1 MTNQRR
7 LLKNVGQALIH
18 LVLIVGVLFWLLPF
32 AWMFLASL
40 KPTAE
45 IFTRLW
51 PTRLTLEHYQLILT
65 GGTALR
71 RPFLRSVFNNLF
83 VSAAGTAA
91 VVVIGAM
98 TGYALGRLEFRG
110 HNLLYNA
117 VLYQMIFPGVLF
129 LIPIFLLV
137 LRLKLI
143 NTYAGMII
151 RFLTDATAVF
161 LFVQFFKTIPRDLID
176 AARIDGAGEFTILW
190 RIMIPLSGSVT
201 AFVAIFTF
209 MARWNE
215 FLWNL
220 IVVKKYE
227 LMTLPVLLASF
238 THEYGGQQY
247 AGARMAGATVLTLPI
262 LILFLLLRRFFEQG
276 IVTSG
281 LKG

>member
-110 HNLLYNA
+110 RNLLYNA

>member
-7 LLKNVGQALIH
+7 LLKNVSQALIH
-18 LVLIVGVLFWLLPF
+18 LVLTVGVLFWLLPF

-110 HNLLYNA
+110 RNLLYNA

-129 LIPIFLLV
+129 LIPTFLLV

-238 THEYGGQQY
+238 THEYGGGQY

-262 LILFLLLRRFFEQG
+262 LILFLIFRRFFEEG

>member
-18 LVLIVGVLFWLLPF
+18 LVLTVGVLFWLLPF

-110 HNLLYNA
+110 RNLLYNA

-129 LIPIFLLV
+129 LIPTFLLV

-238 THEYGGQQY
+238 THEYGGGQY

-262 LILFLLLRRFFEQG
+262 LILFLIFRRFFEEG

>member
-1 MTNQRR
+1 MANQRR
-7 LLKNVGQALIH
+7 LPKNIGQALIY
-18 LVLIVGVLFWLLPF
+18 LVLTVGVLFWLLPF
-32 AWMFLASL
+32 AWMVLASF
-40 KPTAE
+40 KPTDE
-45 IFTRLW
+45 IFTRFW
-51 PTRLTLEHYQLILT
+51 PTRLTLEHYQLILR

-110 HNLLYNA
+110 RNLLYNA

-129 LIPIFLLV
+129 LIPTFLLV

-143 NTYAGMII
+143 NTYGGMII

-201 AFVAIFTF
+201 AFVAVFKF
-209 MARWNE
+209 MAIWGE
-215 FLWNL
+215 FLWPL
-220 IVVKKYE
+220 LVARKYE

-238 THEYGGQQY
+238 THEYGGGQY
-247 AGARMAGATVLTLPI
+247 AGARMAGATVLILPI
-262 LILFLLLRRFFEQG
+262 LILFLLFRRFFEEG
-276 IVTSG
+276 IVTTG

>member
-18 LVLIVGVLFWLLPF
+18 LVLTVGVLFWLLPF

-110 HNLLYNA
+110 RNLLYNA

-129 LIPIFLLV
+129 LIPTFLLV

-238 THEYGGQQY
+238 THEYGGGQY

-262 LILFLLLRRFFEQG
+262 LILFFLLRRFFEQG